1 MEFGDID
8 FGNIDFNDFGR
19 VRDYNDFSAA
29 ASGASAAISMVTNLI
44 SLAIVVLMVIALWK
58 VFKKAGKP
66 GWHALI
72 PFLNVYD
79 LYIIAWKK
87 KVAVSMLIVSICT
100 FVLTFAGLI
109 MFVAGIGGGFL
120 SFFIHGGIDAD
131 RMSGGL
137 TMFFVGLIILGIGA
151 CCSIVC
157 AVFMIINYVKLG
169 KAFGKSG
176 GFLVGLALIPIV
188 FLCILAFGEA
198 EYQGYCDSEGFHP
211 NEPGYVPNP
220 GYGATPGYGQTDY
233 QQGYNQEGYYQVG
246 SDQSSTVTPPDYQIP
261 EPPRYCSGC
270 GTKIVPGSKFCN
282 NCGKQ
287 LVK

>member
-1 MEFGDID
+1 MNFGDID
-8 FGNIDFNDFGR
+8 FDNIDWGNFGR
-19 VRDYNDFSAA
+19 VRDYSDFGNAANSAIW
-29 ASGASAAISMVTNLI
+29 GINLVTNLI
-44 SLAIVVLMVIALWK
+44 SIAIAVLMIIALWK

-100 FVLTFAGLI
+100 FVLTFAGVI
-109 MFVAGIGGGFL
+109 MFIGGLGGSFL
-120 SFFIHGGIDAD
+120 SFFTHGYQIDNSID
-131 RMSGGL
+131 GPV
-137 TMFFVGLIILGIGA
+137 TMFFVGLGVMLLGA

-157 AVFMIINYVKLG
+157 LVFMIINYVKLG
-169 KAFGKSG
+169 QAFGKSG

-188 FLCILAFGEA
+188 FVCILAFGDA
-198 EYQGYCDSEGFHP
+198 QYQGYCDSEGFHP
-211 NEPGYVPNP
+211 NEPGYGP
-220 GYGATPGYGQTDY
+220 GYGGPAP
-233 QQGYNQEGYYQVG
+233 GYYQANIPEQPYTPSQSG
-246 SDQSSTVTPPDYQIP
+246 SEIP